1 MENDSRQ
8 AGVTGRMKNIFRHK
22 KLLKH
27 YVWTIMAG
35 KQPYPASNQDSRF
48 NRRKAAAKIAVT
60 ARISAMIRLASMV
73 VYPHWVFSQG
83 VKDMSLIRR

>member
-27 YVWTIMAG
+27 YVWTIMTG
-35 KQPYPASNQDSRF
+35 NQDSRF
-48 NRRKAAAKIAVT
+48 KRRKAAAKIAVT